1 MEKIAPKVLQ
11 IIRVKCSIIIY
22 LKDNITRSEVQ
33 QMNISIRDVDPVAI
47 KKIDELAKK
56 KGISRNEYLKI
67 AIVQDLNE
75 MENRYSNLVD
85 AVVDRLE
92 QANDIIRENSIL
104 LEKIGNRY

>member
-1 MEKIAPKVLQ
+1 ME
-11 IIRVKCSIIIY
+11 IRKKYLMLFS

-56 KGISRNEYLKI
+56 KGISRNEYLKNQIIQI

>member
-1 MEKIAPKVLQ
+1 
-11 IIRVKCSIIIY
+11 
-22 LKDNITRSEVQ
+22 
-33 QMNISIRDVDPVAI
+33 MNISIRDVDPVAI

-56 KGISRNEYLKI
+56 KGISRNEYLKNQIIQI

-92 QANDIIRENSIL
+92 QANDIIRETAYYWKKSETDTRGTKLSLN
-104 LEKIGNRY
+104 EGRKNVG